1 MAYDNSDPILKYAL
15 FCKDTEEGS
24 GGELVLKDI
33 VDLVELP
40 PLIENQEEPRE
51 AGSRVLAELDLHLA
65 FCIAGAT
72 PGPHH
77 LLVAIK
83 APGMPLDPP
92 PPQLIEWEEGI
103 LFQRWIKVFRI
114 PVQSPGRHVAGILL
128 DGTPLG
134 EASFLVRFKPDGPTG
149 AGAEAE

>member
-1 MAYDNSDPILKYAL
+1 MVYDNPDPNLKYAL
-15 FCKDTEEGS
+15 FCRDTDEGPS
-24 GGELVLKDI
+24 GELTLKDV

-40 PLIENQEEPRE
+40 PITKNQETGEPRE
-51 AGSRVLAELDLHLA
+51 TGSPVLTELDLHLA

-103 LFQRWIKVFRI
+103 LFQRWIRVFRLM
-114 PVQSPGRHVAGILL
+114 PQPLPTLNTRGPCSS
-128 DGTPLG
+128 GT
-134 EASFLVRFKPDGPTG
+134 
-149 AGAEAE
+149 

>member
-1 MAYDNSDPILKYAL
+1 MASENSGPNLKYAL
-15 FCKDTEEGS
+15 FCRDTDES
-24 GGELVLKDI
+24 PSGELILKEI
-33 VDLVELP
+33 VDLIELP
-40 PLIENQEEPRE
+40 PIPDNQETGGARKP
-51 AGSRVLAELDLHLA
+51 GSPVLAELDLHLA

-83 APGMPLDPP
+83 APGMPLDLP

-114 PVQSPGRHVAGILL
+114 PVQAPGRHVAAILL
-128 DGTPLG
+128 DGSPLG
-134 EASFLVRFKPDGPTG
+134 EASFLVRFKPGDDQ
-149 AGAEAE
+149 AG

>member
-1 MAYDNSDPILKYAL
+1 MAYEQAEPNLKYAL
-15 FCKDTEEGS
+15 FCRDTEEGPD
-24 GGELVLKDI
+24 GELTLKDV
-33 VDLVELP
+33 VDLIELP
-40 PLIENQEEPRE
+40 PITKNPETGEIQAPR
-51 AGSRVLAELDLHLA
+51 SPVLAELDLHLA

-92 PPQLIEWEEGI
+92 PPQLIEWEKGI

-114 PVQSPGRHVAGILL
+114 PVQAPGRHVAAILL
-128 DGTPLG
+128 DGLPLG
-134 EASFLVRFKPDGPTG
+134 EASFLVRFKPDDDQGG
-149 AGAEAE
+149 

>member
-1 MAYDNSDPILKYAL
+1 MAYEHSDPHLKYAL
-15 FCKDTEEGS
+15 FCRDTEEGPD
-24 GGELVLKDI
+24 GELTLKDV
-33 VDLVELP
+33 VDLIELP
-40 PLIENQEEPRE
+40 PIPKTQETGETRE
-51 AGSRVLAELDLHLA
+51 TGSPVLAELDLNLA

-114 PVQSPGRHVAGILL
+114 PVQAPGRHVAAILL
-128 DGTPLG
+128 DGSPLG
-134 EASFLVRFKPDGPTG
+134 EASFLVRFKPDGADVG
-149 AGAEAE
+149 